1 MDLVLFANE
10 AVLHASTFCT
20 SIDANLQKLLYNSKQ
35 PQLVLQAELRWL
47 DLSQCKLTGV
57 QEELT
62 RFVQL
67 QMLYLHANQITKLS
81 ELKKLGKLQHLQKLT
96 LHGNPVA
103 ELPHYK

>member
-1 MDLVLFANE
+1 MHD
-10 AVLHASTFCT
+10 C
-20 SIDANLQKLLYNSKQ
+20 NLQKPALSSKH
-35 PQLVLQAELRWL
+35 LWFLLQAELRWL

-62 RFVQL
+62 RFPQL
-67 QMLYLHANQITKLS
+67 QMLYLHANPIPMLS

-103 ELPHYK
+103 EQPHYK